1 MAFKIQEIFVSHKFL
16 LRLTL
21 LNIRLNWPQVVVLM
35 NTNNK
40 IVERSNSLDGIS
52 FGNQAEPIKT
62 DNPGMYLP
70 ELESDAC
77 GIGLIAQYKGE
88 KSHKLVDDA
97 LTMLERMQHRGACGC
112 EPDSGDGAGI
122 SLQMPHSFFEGICQK
137 KNIELPQFGHYG
149 VATVFYP
156 KENALFERCKILM
169 NDHMDE
175 LGLEPL
181 LYRKVPTDPSGIGKT
196 ALSVEPKQF
205 HIIIKSKDDLS
216 FEELERRLYVFRKFA
231 IHHIH
236 QLLPNAVDTFYLPSC
251 SYKTIVYKG
260 QLTTHQL
267 RTYYPD
273 LQNEGLASAIAIVH
287 SRFSTNTIPKW
298 KLAQPF
304 RTIAHNGEIN
314 TIQGNKHWWKAKEAI
329 LQSAVFTAEEMEKLL
344 PVIGIELSDSGS
356 FDNVLE
362 FLMMSGYSLPHA
374 LMIMVP
380 QAWQHDENMDE
391 NLKNFYQYHQALM
404 EPWDGPAAI
413 CFTDGKLVGA
423 TIDRNGLRPARYIE
437 TKDGYLIV
445 SSEVGVYDVAPE
457 NIKHNG
463 RLRPGRLLV
472 ADLEKGRLINDEE
485 IKQEVANQKPY
496 GEWLAA
502 HQVNID
508 DLPSNDM
515 SGSIEYDNRTLKS
528 KQLLHGIDREA
539 ISHIIKPMAEA
550 ASPPVFSMGIDT
562 PLAILSQKP
571 QHLSHYFK
579 QLFAQVT
586 NPPIDSIRER
596 HVMSLN
602 MLLGQARN
610 ILDVG
615 AKHCE
620 IIELE
625 SPVLSVEN
633 YFKIQNNTL
642 SQFKVGTLQLTFKAD
657 AQDGRL
663 QAAINTMCASAE
675 ALVRN
680 GCNILILSDRGTNHA
695 LTSIPSLLATGAIH
709 QHLLKAGLRLQT
721 SLVIASGDVW
731 EAHHYATLIG
741 YGANAIYP
749 YMAYACITQGLKS
762 KHFQG
767 VSGVD
772 KAISNY
778 RYAIE
783 KELLKIISKI
793 GISTLQSYHGS
804 QIFEILGLG
813 EEIVADCFTG
823 SVSRIGG
830 LNYDG
835 IARECMSRHEQ
846 AFGENT
852 PSMLPTSGRL
862 QWKRGGEQHLFNPT
876 TIHYLQNAVRN
887 NHAPSYKKYA
897 DAINA
902 EIDNPVT
909 LRQLLDFRKGEAID
923 IAEVESVENIVKRF
937 ATGAMSFGSISY
949 EAHTTLAIAMNRI
962 GGKSNS
968 GEGGEDRRR
977 YEPTLNGDSLNSAI
991 KQVASG
997 RFGVTAE
1004 YLSTAEE
1011 IQIKMAQGAKPG
1023 EGGQLPGH
1031 KVNEWIARV
1040 RLSTP
1045 GVGLISPPPHH
1056 DIYSIEDLAQLIF
1069 DLKNSNPK
1077 ARISVKLVSK
1087 CGVGIIASG
1096 VAKAH
1101 ADVILIAGHDGGTG
1115 ASPLTSIQ
1123 HAGLPWELGLSET
1136 HQTLLRNKLRD
1147 RVTLQ
1152 ADGQIRTG
1160 KDLAIAALL
1169 GAEEWGVASAALVA
1183 EGCIMMRKCHL
1194 NTCPV
1199 GIATQDPE
1207 LRKRFAAKPEHVV
1220 NFFYFMAEE
1229 LRQIMAELGFNNVNE
1244 MIGKV
1249 EMLKVRS
1256 DLAHWKHKS
1265 IDLSRVLYW
1274 DDDVEG
1280 VGRYKQQ
1287 EQDHEIDKV
1296 LDKKL
1301 IHRLQQG
1308 ELEPEFEIVNTDR
1321 ATGTMLSNYWV
1332 TLPASQKP
1340 ESYKVSFTG
1349 WAGQSFAAFLD
1360 TGIDFSLTGAAN
1372 DYFCKG
1378 LSGGTVSIKPF
1389 EQTDFVASKNIIIGN
1404 VAFYGATSGEAY
1416 IAGRAGERFCVRNS
1430 GAKVVVEGIGDNGCE
1445 YMTGGTALI
1454 IGEIGKNFAAGMS
1467 GGLAY
1472 VLDSDRTLE
1481 AKTNMHGISLEEP
1494 ESDDIE
1500 NIKHMLDMHVA
1511 RTGSVRAKS
1520 LLADWEKVKSQFT
1533 KVFPLEYKRAL
1544 EQAAANESEILA
1556 KTA

>member
-1 MAFKIQEIFVSHKFL
+1 MNKKLQK
-16 LRLTL
+16 
-21 LNIRLNWPQVVVLM
+21 PQ
-35 NTNNK
+35 NEFITAQHQ
-40 IVERSNSLDGIS
+40 D
-52 FGNQAEPIKT
+52 AE
-62 DNPGMYLP
+62 GMYLP

-77 GIGLIAQYKGE
+77 GIGLITQFKGV

-122 SLQMPHSFFEGICQK
+122 SLQMPHSFFAGICQK
-137 KNIELPQFGHYG
+137 KHIKLPEFGSYG
-149 VATVFYP
+149 VASVFYP
-156 KENALFERCKILM
+156 KDEALFNRCKILM
-169 NDHMDE
+169 NDFMED

-181 LYRKVPTDPSGIGKT
+181 LYRKVPTDPSGIGAT

-205 HIIIKSKDDLS
+205 QIIIKAKDGLS
-216 FEELERRLYVFRKFA
+216 FDDLERRLYVFRKFA

-236 QLLPNAVDTFYLPSC
+236 QLLPNAIDTFYLPSC

-273 LQNEGLASAIAIVH
+273 LQNEALKSAIAIVH

-314 TIQGNKHWWKAKEAI
+314 TIQGNKHWWQAKEAI
-329 LQSAVFTAEEMEKLL
+329 LQSDVFTAEEMEKLC
-344 PVIGIELSDSGS
+344 PVIGTELSDSGS

-362 FLMMSGYSLPHA
+362 FLMMAGYSLPHA
-374 LMIMVP
+374 LMMMVP
-380 QAWQHDENMDE
+380 QAWQYDESMQQ
-391 NLKNFYQYHQALM
+391 NLKDFYQYHQALM

-423 TIDRNGLRPARYIE
+423 TIDRNGLRPARYII
-437 TKDGYLIV
+437 TNDDYLIV
-445 SSEVGVYDVAPE
+445 SSEVGVYDIEAD

-472 ADLEKGRLINDEE
+472 ADLEQGRLINDEE
-485 IKQEVANQKPY
+485 IKQETANAKPY
-496 GEWLAA
+496 GEWLANN
-502 HQVNID
+502 QVSINE
-508 DLPSNDM
+508 LPSNDLT
-515 SGSIEYDNRTLKS
+515 GSIEYDKRTLKT
-528 KQLLHGIDREA
+528 KQLMHGIDREA
-539 ISHIIKPMAEA
+539 INNIIKPMAEA
-550 ASPPVFSMGIDT
+550 GTPPVFSMGIDT

-602 MLLGQARN
+602 MLLGSAQN
-610 ILDVG
+610 VLSPNE
-615 AKHCE
+615 KHCE

-633 YFKIQNNTL
+633 YFTIQNNTL
-642 SQFKVGTLQLTFKAD
+642 PQFKVGTLQLLFKAD
-657 AQDGRL
+657 GQAGRL
-663 QAAINTMCASAE
+663 QAAINNLCASAE

-680 GCNILILSDRGTNHA
+680 GCNILILSDRGTNHNSAA
-695 LTSIPSLLATGAIH
+695 LPSLLTVGAIH
-709 QHLLKAGLRLQT
+709 QHLLRVGLRLQT
-721 SLVIASGDVW
+721 SLVVATGDVW
-731 EAHHYATLIG
+731 EAHHFATLIG

-749 YMAYACITQGLKS
+749 YMAYASITQGIKS
-762 KHFQG
+762 QSIKG
-767 VSGVD
+767 VDSID
-772 KAISNY
+772 KAIGNY
-778 RYAIE
+778 QYAVE

-804 QIFEILGLG
+804 QIFEILGLNDQVV
-813 EEIVADCFTG
+813 EACFTG

-830 LNYDG
+830 LSFDG
-835 IARECMSRHEQ
+835 IARECMTRHEA
-846 AFGENT
+846 AFDEDS
-852 PSMLPTSGRL
+852 PSVLPTNGRL
-862 QWKRGGEQHLFNPT
+862 QWTRSGEQHLFNPT

-887 NHAPSYKKYA
+887 NHPESYKKYA
-897 DAINA
+897 KGINA
-902 EIDNPVT
+902 EVDHPVT
-909 LRQLLDFRKGEAID
+909 LRQLLDFRKGESID
-923 IAEVESVENIVKRF
+923 IAEVEPLENIVKRF

-962 GGKSNS
+962 GAKSNS

-1031 KVNEWIARV
+1031 KVNDWIAKV
-1040 RLSTP
+1040 RMSTP

-1069 DLKNSNPK
+1069 DLKNANPK

-1101 ADVILIAGHDGGTG
+1101 ADVILISGHDGGTG

-1152 ADGQIRTG
+1152 SDGQIRTG

-1207 LRKRFAAKPEHVV
+1207 LRKRFEAKPEHVV

-1229 LRQIMAELGFNNVNE
+1229 LREIMAELGFRTVNE
-1244 MIGKV
+1244 MVGKV

-1256 DLAHWKHKS
+1256 GLTHWKHKS
-1265 IDLSRVLYW
+1265 IDLSRVLFW
-1274 DDDVEG
+1274 NEEVDG
-1280 VGRYKQQ
+1280 VGQFKQQ
-1287 EQDHEIDKV
+1287 EQDHEIDSV
-1296 LDKKL
+1296 LDRKL
-1301 IHRLQQG
+1301 IHRLKSGVQAPQ
-1308 ELEPEFEIVNTDR
+1308 FEIVNTDR
-1321 ATGTMLSNYWV
+1321 ATGAMLSNYWV
-1332 TLPASQKP
+1332 TLAKHEKP
-1340 ESYKVSFTG
+1340 ESYKVSFNG

-1360 TGIDFSLTGAAN
+1360 TGLDFELTGAAN

-1378 LSGGTVSIKPF
+1378 LSGGTVSIKPSDKAEF
-1389 EQTDFVASKNIIIGN
+1389 TAAKNIIIGN

-1445 YMTGGTALI
+1445 YMTGGVALI
-1454 IGEIGKNFAAGMS
+1454 LGEIGKNFAAGMS
-1467 GGLAY
+1467 GGLAF
-1472 VLDSDRTLE
+1472 VLDPNKQMP
-1481 AKTNMHGISLEEP
+1481 AKTNMDGISLEQPDEQ
-1494 ESDDIE
+1494 DIAT
-1500 NIKHMLDMHVA
+1500 IKYMLDMHIV
-1511 RTGSVRAKS
+1511 RTGSEKAKA
-1520 LLADWEKVKSQFT
+1520 LLADWDNVKTQFS
-1533 KVFPLEYKRAL
+1533 KVFPIEYKRAL
-1544 EQAAANESEILA
+1544 EQQAQAEQLA
-1556 KTA
+1556 KSA